1 MAKIILKDL
10 ESINKYYAQIGNI
23 VGAKYNDEDKSLVF
37 KCIKEDEDEETYI
50 RDKEEKEIF
59 QISFKQ
65 VKCFHLP
72 VNFYFPIDEIN
83 LVPES
88 DIEKLSPF
96 FDKETIAKDK
106 NYQYY
111 QFIMI
116 VGIDT
121 EDEKRVETDFY
132 VYCTEIKGELI
143 LNYTEYTL
151 SYTNNLGELIS
162 PCDSRIIDAKNN
174 KAKEICYQ
182 SYGSIEDA
190 KNAGKIA
197 IKNPLINTCYIRF
210 GDNYQLI
217 LQAEQDD
224 FELSYQTYEYTE
236 NDRSDKDSESIFD
249 KVLTSFIVLFMVLI
263 SIIVIAVAPLAILI
277 ASFLIL
283 TEKLEKK
290 LSKRGFNQLTI
301 YSISLAIFGGLAY
314 FMFWLVELYDIV

>member
-1 MAKIILKDL
+1 MEKIILKDL
-10 ESINKYYAQIGNI
+10 ESINWHYAQRERIRGIN
-23 VGAKYNDEDKSLVF
+23 YNNDDKSLVF
-37 KCIKEDEDEETYI
+37 ECVKVREEDEEKYI
-50 RDKEEKEIF
+50 RNKEENEIL
-59 QISFKQ
+59 QISFKY

-88 DIEKLSPF
+88 DIEKFSPF
-96 FDKETIAKDK
+96 FDKETISKDK

-111 QFIMI
+111 QFIII
-116 VGIDT
+116 VGLDT
-121 EDEKRVETDFY
+121 EDEERVETDFY

-143 LNYTEYTL
+143 LNYTEYAL

-162 PCDSRIIDAKNN
+162 PCDNRIIDAKNN

-210 GDNYQLI
+210 GDNYELI
-217 LQAEQDD
+217 LQAEQEN

-236 NDRSDKDSESIFD
+236 EDNELITEEDNELTFDNISDKF
-249 KVLTSFIVLFMVLI
+249 LTLMLI
-263 SIIVIAVAPLAILI
+263 KIIEMMHCTIEMMYCTI
-277 ASFLIL
+277 
-283 TEKLEKK
+283 EKIQKFRR
-290 LSKRGFNQLTI
+290 S
-301 YSISLAIFGGLAY
+301 
-314 FMFWLVELYDIV
+314 